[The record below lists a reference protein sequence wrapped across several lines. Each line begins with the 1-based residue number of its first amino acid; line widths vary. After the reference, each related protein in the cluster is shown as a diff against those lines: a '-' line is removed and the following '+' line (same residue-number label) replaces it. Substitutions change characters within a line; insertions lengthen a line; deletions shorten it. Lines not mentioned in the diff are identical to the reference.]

1 MAKVDLEKFSDV
13 NRKIAIEIDGR
24 QHELPERKAKDKIKD
39 DYLVSYGW
47 KVFRIKWQKLTK
59 EFRDELK
66 NKIIM
71 ILK

>member
-1 MAKVDLEKFSDV
+1 MAKVDLEKFSKEELEKIVAESNDKTELATKLGFTFSNGKV
-13 NRKIAIEIDGR
+13 NK
-24 QHELPERKAKDKIKD
+24 
-39 DYLVSYGW
+39 
-47 KVFRIKWQKLTK
+47 KVK